1 MPCRPALH
9 LSGAGV
15 DSSSRANEP
24 HPSACSNQPLRTS
37 MAVVLM
43 QYGHPRKHF
52 SRLANHL
59 LSETGIIGS
68 APSDAQTVA
77 ELSADDDLLIPMSSR
92 ALTASMHSVRCRVS
106 LIMIEPPAIQMRY
119 YRMMPFLGR
128 HYHKVFTY
136 SRELQRRLRNA
147 VHLPHGGTS
156 ISPPPTAAA
165 KTRLVSMIAS
175 KKRVTPGHR
184 LRHQVADWAKASGF
198 PLELF
203 GRGFCPVDSVETAL
217 SPFHF
222 SVVIENSQFP
232 NYFSEKLIDCLLCR
246 TIPIYWGDP
255 NIASQFNPAG
265 IIECQTEADLCRS
278 LAECTPESYEA
289 RRDAIEENAVIAKE
303 LAVSPMQRAAKYLMD
318 QSNG

>member
-1 MPCRPALH
+1 
-9 LSGAGV
+9 
-15 DSSSRANEP
+15 
-24 HPSACSNQPLRTS
+24 

-52 SRLANHL
+52 SRLAKHQ
-59 LSETGIIGS
+59 LSETVILGS
-68 APSDAQTVA
+68 SLSTAETVA
-77 ELSADDDLLIPMSSR
+77 DLSADEHLLIPMSSR
-92 ALTASMHSVRCRVS
+92 ALTASLRGVRCRVS

-119 YRMMPFLGR
+119 YRMMPYLGR
-128 HYHKVFTY
+128 YYYKVFTY
-136 SRELQRRLRNA
+136 SGELQRRLSNA

-156 ISPPPTAAA
+156 ISPSPTPVP

-184 LRHQVADWAKASGF
+184 LRHQVADWAKHSGV

-217 SPFHF
+217 APFRF
-222 SVVIENSQFP
+222 SVVIENSRFP

-255 NIASQFNPAG
+255 QIASQFNPAG
-265 IIECQTEADLCRS
+265 MIECQTAADLCRS
-278 LAECTPESYEA
+278 LAECTSEQYEE
-289 RRDAIEENAVIAKE
+289 RLEAIEENVVIAKK
-303 LAVSPMQRAAKYLMD
+303 LAVSPMRRAAKYLMSD
-318 QSNG
+318 HA